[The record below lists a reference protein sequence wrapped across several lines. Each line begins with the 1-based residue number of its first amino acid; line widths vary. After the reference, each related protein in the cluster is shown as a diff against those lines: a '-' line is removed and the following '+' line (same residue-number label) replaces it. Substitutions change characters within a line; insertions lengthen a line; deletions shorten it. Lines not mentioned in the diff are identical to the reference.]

1 MFGKMEPNIL
11 ELFKMITGMDTD
23 KWLGMMAEST
33 KDSGSTVLK
42 KMCK

>member
-11 ELFKMITGMDTD
+11 ELFKMITDMDTD
-23 KWLGMMAEST
+23 KWLGMMAEPT